1 VTKWAAFAICIV
13 TFPLEKG
20 VVFPLELDLYSFHS
34 HAANNTRKSNVSH
47 EKPMLAILVP
57 SIASLWFL
65 ITNFDL

>member
-1 VTKWAAFAICIV
+1 
-13 TFPLEKG
+13 